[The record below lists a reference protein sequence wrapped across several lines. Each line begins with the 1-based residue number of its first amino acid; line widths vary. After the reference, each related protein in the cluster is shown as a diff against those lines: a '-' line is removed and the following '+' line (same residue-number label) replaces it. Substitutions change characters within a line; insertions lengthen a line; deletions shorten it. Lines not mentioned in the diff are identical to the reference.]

1 MNNPVAGYF
10 VSPVLLG
17 LKEELLAR
25 EGRALDIACGDG
37 RNSFYL
43 AKLGFK
49 VDAVDISYEKVR
61 RAKEAAKSK
70 GLHINFWVADLSTF
84 PLPINRYDILLNIN
98 FLMRELI
105 NPIHQAL
112 KPGGLLVFHT
122 YTLEDPYCKNKFKHY
137 LERFLR
143 PKEILPFF
151 PSYRIWNYYEGPFDG
166 RQIASLVAEKPWGNN
181 PSSDCPVARIR

>member
-1 MNNPVAGYF
+1 MNNPIAEHF

-25 EGRALDIACGDG
+25 EGRALDLACGDG

-43 AKLGFK
+43 ARLGFK

-61 RAKEAAKSK
+61 RSKETAKSK
-70 GLHINFWVADLSTF
+70 GLNINFWVADLCSF

-105 NPIHQAL
+105 DPIHHAL

-122 YTLEDPYCKNKFKHY
+122 YTLEDPYYKTKFNTY
-137 LERFLR
+137 PERFLR
-143 PKEILPFF
+143 PKEILSFF
-151 PSYRIWNYYEGPFDG
+151 PSYRIWNYYEGPFEG
-166 RQIASLVAEKPWGNN
+166 REIASLVAEKPV
-181 PSSDCPVARIR
+181 SK